1 MNLGVFLVAAI
12 LLSLE
17 RIFYVWAWRWPGVFR
32 DWCEQPALVSFGEP
46 IVILQKCFYGFKGL
60 QLAVFFTWCWLYGQG
75 APLFH
80 SSTAGTIA
88 VGGALILAGQVL
100 NVGVFYRLGTV
111 GVFYGCRFGH
121 EVPWCREFPF
131 SVLQHPQY
139 VGTLLSIWGFFV
151 AMRFPQDDW
160 YLLPTLETLYYVMGI
175 YFENDEQRTGGEGDQ
190 TTTEHPS
197 YLAR

>member
-1 MNLGVFLVAAI
+1 V
-12 LLSLE
+12 LS
-17 RIFYVWAWRWPGVFR
+17 
-32 DWCEQPALVSFGEP
+32 
-46 IVILQKCFYGFKGL
+46 
-60 QLAVFFTWCWLYGQG
+60 
-75 APLFH
+75 
-80 SSTAGTIA
+80 
-88 VGGALILAGQVL
+88 
-100 NVGVFYRLGTV
+100 
-111 GVFYGCRFGH
+111 GCRFGH
-121 EVPWCREFPF
+121 EVPWCRDLPF
-131 SVLQHPQY
+131 SVLHPPQY